1 MTIRND
7 HDLRV
12 AYEILSILDD
22 KPLPNTVPADRKLAD
37 HIKRI
42 KRTIREYQNRPRSQA
57 QLVRNYGDSMVVVLP
72 LPAALE
78 NMDDADAYFL
88 DNYFREAYPSMHD
101 CTGQIFTTWYKIF
114 KRCGQFWAYH
124 ATAMDV

>member
-12 AYEILSILDD
+12 AYEILAILAD
-22 KPLPNTVPADRKLAD
+22 KPLPMTVPADAKLAD

-42 KRTIREYQNRPRSQA
+42 KRTIRDYRDRTRSQA
-57 QLVRNYGDSMVVVLP
+57 QIVRNDGDSMVVVLP

-78 NMDDADAYFL
+78 SEIDAQAYFL
-88 DNYFREAYPSMHD
+88 DNYFQEAVPSMYD

-114 KRCGQFWAYH
+114 KRRGQFWAYH